1 MTSIEQLSQ
10 AIKLLEQQIAD
21 ERRLREEE
29 RRLMLEEIAQERKKR
44 ESLES
49 QMEDLARSMANLK
62 NRHREKKI
70 IATGR
75 AAEARMM
82 VRFPFLRYVLPY
94 IASIWLNKR
103 AMYTVD
109 ILKCKAMIVFS
120 IVLILVVLAFV
131 FPGQIPAISI
141 IAAPLMAFALSSMQT
156 ARFEAV
162 VEETMSILDGSI
174 QASLEKL
181 KRKWAIR

>member
-94 IASIWLNKR
+94 IASI
-103 AMYTVD
+103 
-109 ILKCKAMIVFS
+109 
-120 IVLILVVLAFV
+120 
-131 FPGQIPAISI
+131 
-141 IAAPLMAFALSSMQT
+141 
-156 ARFEAV
+156 
-162 VEETMSILDGSI
+162 
-174 QASLEKL
+174 
-181 KRKWAIR
+181 

>member
-1 MTSIEQLSQ
+1 
-10 AIKLLEQQIAD
+10 
-21 ERRLREEE
+21 
-29 RRLMLEEIAQERKKR
+29 
-44 ESLES
+44 
-49 QMEDLARSMANLK
+49 
-62 NRHREKKI
+62 
-70 IATGR
+70 
-75 AAEARMM
+75 
-82 VRFPFLRYVLPY
+82 
-94 IASIWLNKR
+94 
-103 AMYTVD
+103 MYTVD